1 MLKGT
6 TKIELTD
13 VVTGK
18 KQVFEKHNMVTNAV
32 SNIFQP
38 TLGHLTSE
46 ETLRGYIPAYKGL
59 LGGLF
64 LFESAIPEDVN
75 TLYPPAGNKL
85 IGSGRF
91 ETTNTTANTIFGSY
105 NPTESVY
112 DAANKKM
119 KFVYDFNTAQGNG
132 TIASICL
139 THADAGYGSYRGDDA
154 VNPYSVEICKSCAE
168 APSSSTNYRDLR
180 IGKSDMYTAVT
191 TGTSANTSLFV
202 CDVDSDFAY
211 YFKAAS
217 TTNIVIY
224 KKPMAFKN
232 ISLFDN
238 SAVTEVANLTL
249 TTSLKNNIGYCFD
262 LKDDALYIF
271 STEESSNIA
280 VNKKAY
286 ITKIAF
292 NTWVVTQYEL
302 TNTTG
307 VALSATA
314 TGSYSSY
321 AGRRYCFIHNGYAYF
336 RTQSG
341 SSSNPYRA
349 YKVQLGG
356 DGTFVELQGNLGTTD
371 CCPISAQNGYVH
383 WHYAGG
389 STSSNRLYISDEV
402 SNTIYRS
409 GVSTLEHYSYNSGGY
424 GVGANPSMVRMRNYP
439 MLAFASVGT
448 ATDRVEYVYFA
459 DYLATINNLGAPITK
474 VNTQTMKITYT
485 IQEE

>member
-6 TKIELTD
+6 TRIELTD
-13 VVTGK
+13 VVTGE

-64 LFESAIPEDVN
+64 LFEKSIPENVN

-85 IGSGRF
+85 IGCGRF
-91 ETTNTTANTIFGSY
+91 ETTNTTANTVLGSY
-105 NPTESVY
+105 NPTESAY
-112 DAANKKM
+112 DAASKKM
-119 KFVYDFNTAQGNG
+119 KFVYDFNTSQGNG

-139 THADAGYGSYRGDDA
+139 THADAGYGAYRGDDA
-154 VNPYSVEICKSCAE
+154 VNPFAVELCKFCFE
-168 APSSSTNYRDLR
+168 APSSYTNYKDLR
-180 IGKSDMYTAVT
+180 IGKADMYTKAT
-191 TGTSANTSLFV
+191 TGTSANTLLFV

-211 YFKAAS
+211 YFKLVS
-217 TTNIVIY
+217 TTNVVIY

-238 SAVTEVANLTL
+238 STVTEVANITL

-262 LKDDALYIF
+262 LKDDALYLF

-280 VNKKAY
+280 VNKKVY

-292 NTWVVTQYEL
+292 NTWKVDQYEIL
-302 TNTTG
+302 NNTG
-307 VALSATA
+307 VVLSATA
-314 TGSYSSY
+314 NGSYST
-321 AGRRYCFIHNGYAYF
+321 GIGCRYCFVHDGYAYF
-336 RTQSG
+336 RTNTS
-341 SSSNPYRA
+341 PYSV

-356 DGTFVELQGNLGTTD
+356 SGEFVQLQGNSGTVD
-371 CCPISAQNGYVH
+371 IAPMMAQDGYVY

-389 STSSNRLYISDEV
+389 STSSNRLYISDAE
-402 SNTIYRS
+402 SNNLYKS
-409 GVSTLEHYSYNSGGY
+409 GVSTLSHYSYTSSGY
-424 GVGANPSMVRMRNYP
+424 GRGASPSIVRMRNYP
-439 MLAFASVGT
+439 MLAFTSAGT
-448 ATDRVEYVYFA
+448 TTDMTEFAYFSN
-459 DYLATINNLGAPITK
+459 YLATINNLGTPIVK
-474 VNTQTMKITYT
+474 VDTQTMKITYT

>member
-13 VVTGK
+13 VVTGE

-46 ETLRGYIPAYKGL
+46 EILRGYIPAYKGL

-64 LFESAIPEDVN
+64 LFENTLPENVN
-75 TLYPPAGNKL
+75 TLFPPAGNKL
-85 IGSGRF
+85 MGCGRF
-91 ETTNTTANTIFGSY
+91 DTTNTTANTVRGSY
-105 NPTESVY
+105 NQAESVY

-119 KFVYDFNTAQGNG
+119 KFVYDFNTSQGNG

-139 THADAGYGSYRGDDA
+139 THADAGYGSYRCDDA
-154 VNPYSVEICKSCAE
+154 VNPTAAELCKSCYE
-168 APSSSTNYRDLR
+168 APSSYTNYKDVR
-180 IGKSDMYTAVT
+180 IGQADMYTKAT
-191 TGTSANTSLFV
+191 TGTGANTLLFV

-211 YFKAAS
+211 YFKLVS
-217 TTNIVIY
+217 TTNVVIY
-224 KKPMAFKN
+224 KKPMALKN

-238 SAVTEVANLTL
+238 SAVTEVANITL

-262 LKDDALYIF
+262 LKDDALYLF

-280 VNKKAY
+280 VNKKVY

-292 NTWVVTQYEL
+292 NTWTVTQYEV
-302 TNTTG
+302 TNTSG
-307 VALSATA
+307 VVLSATA
-314 TGSYSSY
+314 NGSYST
-321 AGRRYCFIHNGYAYF
+321 GIGCRYCFVHNGYAYF
-336 RTQSG
+336 RTNTS
-341 SSSNPYRA
+341 PYVV

-356 DGTFVELQGNLGTTD
+356 NGDFVQLQGNAGTVEIA
-371 CCPISAQNGYVH
+371 PVMAQDGYVY

-389 STSSNRLYISDEV
+389 STGSNRMYISDAE
-402 SNTIYRS
+402 SNTLYKS
-409 GVSTLEHYSYNSGGY
+409 GVSTLSHYSYTSSGY
-424 GVGANPSMVRMRNYP
+424 GRGASPSVVRMRNYP
-439 MLAFASVGT
+439 MLAFTSAGT
-448 ATDRVEYVYFA
+448 TTERTGFVYFA
-459 DYLATINNLGAPITK
+459 DYLATINNLGTPITK
-474 VNTQTMKITYT
+474 VDTQTMKITYT

>member
-18 KQVFEKHNMVTNAV
+18 KQVFEKHNMITHAV

-46 ETLRGYIPAYKGL
+46 EILRGYIPAYKGL
-59 LGGLF
+59 MGGLL
-64 LFESAIPEDVN
+64 LFESAIPENVN

-85 IGSGRF
+85 IGCGRF
-91 ETTNTTANTIFGSY
+91 ETTNTSANTIFGSY
-105 NPTESVY
+105 NMSESAY

-119 KFVYDFNTAQGNG
+119 KFVYDFNTSQGNG

-154 VNPYSVEICKSCAE
+154 VNPYSAEICKSCFE
-168 APSSSTNYRDLR
+168 TPSGSVYRDLR
-180 IGKSDMYTAVT
+180 INKADMCATIS
-191 TGTSANTSLFV
+191 TGTSANTPLFV
-202 CDVDSDFAY
+202 CDVDSDFSY
-211 YFKAAS
+211 YFKFVS

-238 SAVTEVANLTL
+238 SALTEVANLTL
-249 TTSLKNNIGYCFD
+249 TTSIKNNIGYCFD

-271 STEESSNIA
+271 STEGSDRIA
-280 VNKKAY
+280 ANTKVY

-292 NTWVVTQYEL
+292 NTWAVTQYEI
-302 TNTTG
+302 TNNTG
-307 VALSATA
+307 AVLSATA
-314 TGSYSSY
+314 TGGSSS
-321 AGRRYCFIHNGYAYF
+321 AGRRYCFVHDGYAYF
-336 RTQSG
+336 RTY
-341 SSSNPYRA
+341 SSPYTV

-356 DGTFVELQGNLGTTD
+356 NGEFVLLQGSLDKID
-371 CCPISAQNGYVH
+371 CSPIMAQDGYVY
-383 WHYAGG
+383 WSYAGG
-389 STSSNRLYISDEV
+389 GTSSNRLYISDAN
-402 SNTIYRS
+402 SNIVYKS
-409 GVSTLEHYSYNSGGY
+409 GVSTLAHYSYNSGGY
-424 GVGANPSMVRMRNYP
+424 STGANPSIVRMRNYP
-439 MLAFASVGT
+439 MLAFTSVSSFS
-448 ATDRVEYVYFA
+448 DRTNFVYFA
-459 DYLATINNLGAPITK
+459 NYLATINNLGTPIAK

-485 IQEE
+485 IQET